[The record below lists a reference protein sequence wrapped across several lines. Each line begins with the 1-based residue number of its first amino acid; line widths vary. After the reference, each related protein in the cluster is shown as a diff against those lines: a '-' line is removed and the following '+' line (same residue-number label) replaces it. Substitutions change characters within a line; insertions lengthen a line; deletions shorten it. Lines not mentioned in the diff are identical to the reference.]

1 MNRLTSGRS
10 PFRPAALL
18 ALFAGLSP
26 VALADLPG
34 VLDRVPANA
43 PLVMTLRDPEQVT
56 ARFSKFIESMGVPML
71 AAEEGP
77 IGQVKALLGKAGLDS
92 KGSIAVAVLPGAD
105 GKVAL
110 GEGGDA
116 EPTAVILLP
125 VSDYAAFVKAMGG
138 SKTDG
143 VAAIKLDQTSAYTKD
158 LGGGYAALTTVDG
171 LLNGFEGKP
180 GNAAAHAKA
189 MGKNGEAVSEA
200 SDMVFIANIPLLQ
213 DQLKKMSSEMKSQA
227 EQMAAM
233 AGEQGG
239 QVKTGVQ
246 FAGTVLDTF
255 ARDASVG
262 VIGVGFGDK
271 GVSIDIGAQFKEG
284 SELAGVF
291 AGSGNASGLLGKVPN
306 IPFYFAGAIDA
317 SVPGVRT
324 ILKNVVKMQE
334 ALATPEQRAAMESGM
349 NQLMDNAEKVDG
361 YAFVM
366 GASPAAVMGGGLFV
380 NTVTFAST
388 SDAKGLVTK
397 SAEAMKKSSG
407 VKMGPVTT
415 TNTYKAEAA
424 EISGVKVDS
433 WTSSMEFDPNDPMA
447 AQAQMMQ
454 GMIFG
459 QGGLSGM
466 TAAID
471 GGIVSIMSQNTPLM
485 TNAIDAAKSGKNALG
500 ADPIVK
506 DAGATLPKNRT
517 MEAYIGVKPLM
528 DAIVGAAA
536 MFGGA
541 PEIKMPAQMS
551 PIALGAS
558 TDHGGVDLRIFVPS
572 DVIKGVADVA
582 KQFNAGDMDDD
593 MDEKN
598 GGDNGNKPPRF

>member
-1 MNRLTSGRS
+1 MNRITTGRS
-10 PFRPAALL
+10 LFRPAALL
-18 ALFAGLSP
+18 ALIAGLSP

-71 AAEEGP
+71 AAEQGP
-77 IGQVKALLGKAGLDS
+77 VGQVKALLGKAGLDA
-92 KGSIAVAVLPGAD
+92 KGSIAVAIIPGAD
-105 GKVAL
+105 GKVVY
-110 GEGGDA
+110 DA
-116 EPTAVILLP
+116 GADTEPTAVILLP

-143 VAAIKLDQTSAYTKD
+143 VAAIKLDQMSAYAKD

-171 LLNGFEGKP
+171 LLNAFDGKP

-189 MGKNGEAVSEA
+189 MGKNGAAVGEA
-200 SDMVFIANIPLLQ
+200 SDMVFIANVPLLQ
-213 DQLKKMSSEMKSQA
+213 EQLKTMSSGMKAQA

-233 AGEQGG
+233 AGEQGD
-239 QVKTGVQ
+239 QMKTGVR
-246 FAGTVLDTF
+246 FASTVFDTF

-262 VIGVGFGDK
+262 VIGVGFGEK

-291 AGSGNASGLLGKVPN
+291 TGSGNASGLLGKVPN
-306 IPFYFAGAIDA
+306 IPFYFAGALDT

-324 ILKNVVKMQE
+324 ILKNMAKMQM
-334 ALATPEQRAAMESGM
+334 ADAKPDQQAAMQAGM
-349 NQLMDNAEKVDG
+349 SQLMANADKIDG
-361 YAFVM
+361 YALVM

-380 NTVTFAST
+380 NTVTYTAT
-388 SDAKGLVTK
+388 SDAKGVVSTM
-397 SAEAMKKSSG
+397 AETMQKTSG

-415 TNTYKAEAA
+415 TNTYKADAS
-424 EISGVKVDS
+424 EINGVKVDT

-447 AQAQMMQ
+447 AQALMMQ

-466 TAAID
+466 TAAVD
-471 GGIVSIMSQNTPLM
+471 GGIVGIMSQNTPLM
-485 TNAIDAAKSGKNALG
+485 TNALDAAKAGKNSLG
-500 ADPIVK
+500 ADAILK
-506 DAGATLPKNRT
+506 DVAGTLPKGRT
-517 MEAYIGVKPLM
+517 FEGYIGVKPLM

-551 PIALGAS
+551 PVALGAS

-572 DVIKGVADVA
+572 DVIKGIADVA
-582 KQFNAGDMDDD
+582 NQFKAGDMNDD

-598 GGDNGNKPPRF
+598 GGGNKPPRF